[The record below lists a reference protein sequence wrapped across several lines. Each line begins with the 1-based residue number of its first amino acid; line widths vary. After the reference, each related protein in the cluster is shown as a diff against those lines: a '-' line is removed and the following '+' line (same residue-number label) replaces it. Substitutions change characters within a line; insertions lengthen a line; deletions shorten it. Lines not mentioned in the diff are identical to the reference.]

1 MSSNH
6 DHIAH
11 NHPLHHP
18 LKHRCL
24 FPLWSFPTLEEFP
37 TRPLYIKC
45 FSLFMSSLSC
55 AKKFNGESK
64 LSISTQLPRKKK
76 NTNYVSTNTLAFY
89 HKCSFI
95 QSCQNLLF
103 NEGWEHLKL
112 DDPWLLGQRFLFYNK
127 WLQINVWGST
137 QYYGGSSRWIVDS
150 LMLWAGETNIYRYSI
165 ILLCSLSKWTSER
178 FTIWQWDYLLLN
190 HINYHRMIGDL
201 SFRLIVT

>member
-18 LKHRCL
+18 LKHRL
-24 FPLWSFPTLEEFP
+24 HALLWSFPTLEEFP

-45 FSLFMSSLSC
+45 FSLLMSSLSC
-55 AKKFNGESK
+55 ANKFNGESK

-76 NTNYVSTNTLAFY
+76 NTNCVSTNTLAFY

-112 DDPWLLGQRFLFYNK
+112 DDPWLLGQRFLFFFFT
-127 WLQINVWGST
+127 SAP
-137 QYYGGSSRWIVDS
+137 S
-150 LMLWAGETNIYRYSI
+150 LMLWASSVEASSSSRVFFSWLFH
-165 ILLCSLSKWTSER
+165 LL
-178 FTIWQWDYLLLN
+178 
-190 HINYHRMIGDL
+190 
-201 SFRLIVT
+201 RL